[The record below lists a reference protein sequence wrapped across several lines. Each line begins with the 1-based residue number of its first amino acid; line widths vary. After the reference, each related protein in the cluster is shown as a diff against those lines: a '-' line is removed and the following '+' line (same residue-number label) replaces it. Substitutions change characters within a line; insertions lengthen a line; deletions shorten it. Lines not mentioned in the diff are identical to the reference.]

1 MSVRIPRVLIVED
14 DPDALLVLRVG
25 LEAAGFETS
34 LAADGGTALRRIE
47 AERPDLVLLD
57 LMLPV
62 MDGWALLAELG
73 RAPGGPSVV
82 VLSAREARTD
92 LSRAFEMGAA
102 EYVTK
107 PFDIDDL
114 AETLRDVLERRRAV
128 EPRPALGEIPG
139 VEGIEPA

>member
-1 MSVRIPRVLIVED
+1 MSFRKPRVLIVED

-25 LEAAGFETS
+25 LEASGFETS
-34 LAADGGTALRRIE
+34 LAADGGTAMRRIR

-62 MDGWALLAELG
+62 MDGWALLAEVG
-73 RAPGGPSVV
+73 RAPGGPCVV
-82 VLSAREARTD
+82 VLSAREARAD
-92 LSRAFEMGAA
+92 LARAFEMGAT

-114 AETLRDVLERRRAV
+114 AETLRDVFEHSRAV
-128 EPRPALGEIPG
+128 EPGPALGEIPG
-139 VEGIEPA
+139 VEGVEPA